1 MGFEGGARAYGILVE
16 MYYSQIT
23 DDLYIGTTPGT
34 QDYDQLREMG
44 VGLVINM
51 RIERRPYP
59 DRSEEPMETLWLPT
73 FDSPLVLIPIRA
85 LRRGAEKAL
94 ETIGKGKKVYV
105 HCAQGI
111 HRGVAMGAAI
121 LIAQGRSPDEA
132 IDLIEERRPM
142 ADPRARYIER
152 RIRRFAEKWED
163 GKA

>member
-1 MGFEGGARAYGILVE
+1 MN
-16 MYYSQIT
+16 YSKIT
-23 DDLYIGTTPGT
+23 EDLYIGTTPSSA
-34 QDYDQLREMG
+34 DYDELRKLG

-73 FDSPLVLIPIRA
+73 FDSPLVPIPIRA
-85 LRRGAEKAL
+85 LHRGAEKAL
-94 ETIGKGKKVYV
+94 ETIGKGEKVYV

-121 LIAQGRSPDEA
+121 LIAQGCSPDEA
-132 IDLIEERRPM
+132 IALIEERRRV

-163 GKA
+163 GKV